1 MYDPGELVEKVT
13 GTSLTPE
20 SFVQYLTKKYTSLWE

>member
-20 SFVQYLTKKYTSLWE
+20 PFVQYLTKKYTSLWE